1 MYNVWRKLAVAL
13 TAALVGLLLVISV
26 AQATHPHGADIEI
39 KIDIKPFSHPNSLNP
54 NSSGVVPVALF
65 GSTGFDVTEINLSTV
80 CFVQHTETS
89 CLPGSYA
96 TDSSIGTQFVNKDAY
111 PDVVLHFSIQS
122 IGIPSGKAKGDPVT
136 ACVMGSLTNGD
147 TFEGCG
153 GFKLTQAT

>member
-1 MYNVWRKLAVAL
+1 MDKFFRRFAVAL
-13 TAALVGLLLVISV
+13 AAAFVGLLAVTSL
-26 AQATHPHGADIEI
+26 AQATHPHGADIDI
-39 KIDIKPFSHPNSLNP
+39 NIDIKPFSHPNSVNP

-96 TDSSIGTQFVNKDAY
+96 TDSSIGTQFVNGDAY
-111 PDVVLHFSIQS
+111 PDVVLHFSVQG
-122 IGIPSGKAKGDPVT
+122 IGIPSGKQKGDPVT
-136 ACVMGSLTNGD
+136 FCVMGSLTGGQ

-153 GFKLTQAT
+153 GFKLTKAT